1 MAKLFA
7 NSGDP
12 DQMQHSAVSD
22 LGLHCLP
29 ITLSVLGV
37 SRLQWVSEASTHE
50 DHCHNIFFLQ
60 TGVQNLRNIAPEI
73 IPNRLIWIYIA
84 KVSVWV

>member
-12 DQMQHSAVSD
+12 DQMPHSAASD

-29 ITLSVLGV
+29 ITLSQV
-37 SRLQWVSEASTHE
+37 SWLQRVKH
-50 DHCHNIFFLQ
+50 IYF
-60 TGVQNLRNIAPEI
+60 
-73 IPNRLIWIYIA
+73 LIWLQNMLCLLT
-84 KVSVWV
+84 STSFTEEF